1 MMDTINEKIK
11 AMVET
16 DMEKNGIEF
25 KLDLDDMSDVLYE
38 ELFYAMLSYVGRY
51 TDSEVKYIGDWE
63 ITIKAKDVQFK
74 GAGK

>member
-74 GAGK
+74 GE

>member
-74 GAGK
+74 GGE

>member
-25 KLDLDDMSDVLYE
+25 KLDLDDMSDTLYE

-51 TDSEVKYIGDWE
+51 TDSGVKYIGDWE
-63 ITIKAKDVQFK
+63 ITIKAKDVEFE
-74 GAGK
+74 GGK

>member
-1 MMDTINEKIK
+1 MDTINEKIK

-74 GAGK
+74 GGE